1 MIDIREI
8 QEIYEKIKKEF
19 EILEG
24 NENLEYKRISYL
36 IAR

>member
-8 QEIYEKIKKEF
+8 QEIYEKIKEEI

-24 NENLEYKRISYL
+24 NENREYKRISYL